1 MTESRRVPRLD
12 EVLLREHLVT
22 EDQLAQALQ
31 RQKLFGGR
39 LGSQLI
45 TLGFLDESSLV
56 RALATQMGCE
66 GIVLSKIDIPDS
78 IVDMIPATVAVA
90 RKVMPFAY
98 DSSKNQL
105 LIACEDPFRDELLT
119 ELEFVASGKG
129 IKPYVAA
136 ELSLNMAISK
146 HYLGKALPI
155 EEAEQLIVPHIGA
168 DPSGKDVRNPNT
180 AILLVTDDPDSGDKM
195 QSLLERGEYR
205 VRRTDSADDAIQLI
219 GNQRFHSVLI
229 QDTVPGDYIDL
240 IDRLRK
246 ISPKTRV
253 RYYENAAGL
262 LLSLDAG
269 TLEADLLVRN
279 LELFTSLLSS
289 EDGVVNNHSAR
300 VGQYVDK
307 LCRRLELADKDR
319 LIITNAGYLHDLAK
333 FYYGNTA
340 EQDHREYINLTVKLL
355 NSLNY
360 QPLVIEILR
369 SMYINLREK
378 FTKRLPIEV
387 LGGNILTVVDIFCET
402 MRPDMALTLDKFDA
416 IKRKYRDLVGKL
428 FLTEVVEAFIAM
440 VQEEILSIST
450 LEKYSQVVLLSSERE
465 RLGDIE
471 QRIKQAG
478 FRLIVET
485 EPEEFAEL
493 YKRSHPDI
501 LVIHEAS
508 GAIAISTLVE
518 KLIDLGVTVDKV
530 PTFLL
535 TDGALAP
542 QMTGLL
548 EKGIEDVIPADDNL
562 NVLLIKMKKIRARI
576 ESKAKEREEIVQQAG
591 AVGHLEEM
599 NLIDLIQALGPSR
612 KTARVTINSST
623 DKLVL
628 YLCQGA
634 ITYAE
639 CGTKLGPDAFYEGIS
654 WTNGTWTIQ
663 TIPLDQLPPSNT
675 FYSNESLMMEGCRLL
690 DESSRTPIQESF

>member
-1 MTESRRVPRLD
+1 MTDSRHVPRLD
-12 EVLLREHLVT
+12 EVLLREQLVT
-22 EDQLAQALQ
+22 DDQLAQALQ

-39 LGSQLI
+39 LGSQLL
-45 TLGFLDESSLV
+45 TLGFLDEASLV

-78 IVDMIPATVAVA
+78 IVDMLPATVAVA

-98 DSSKNQL
+98 DPSKNML
-105 LIACEDPFRDELLT
+105 LVACEDPYREELLQ
-119 ELEFVASGKG
+119 ELEFVASGKQ

-136 ELSLNMAISK
+136 ELALNMAISK

-155 EEAEQLIVPHIGA
+155 EQAEQLVVPHISA
-168 DPSGKDVRNPNT
+168 APSGSDSFYPQS

-195 QSLLERGEYR
+195 QSLLEQGEYR
-205 VRRTDSADDAIQLI
+205 VKRTDSADDAIQLI

-319 LIITNAGYLHDLAK
+319 LIITNAGYLHDLSK

-355 NSLNY
+355 SSLNY

-402 MRPDMALTLDKFDA
+402 MRPDMTLTLDKFDA

-450 LEKYSQVVLLSSERE
+450 LEKYSQVVLLSQDRE
-465 RLGDIE
+465 KLGDIE

-485 EPEEFAEL
+485 DPAEFAEL

-508 GAIAISTLVE
+508 GAIAISSLVE

-535 TDGALAP
+535 TDGSLAP

-576 ESKAKEREEIVQQAG
+576 EAKAKEREEIVQQSG

-612 KTARVTINSST
+612 KTARLTVNSASG
-623 DKLVL
+623 KLVL

-634 ITYAE
+634 ITFAE
-639 CGTKLGPDAFYEGIS
+639 CGTKQGPDAFYEAIA
-654 WTNGTWTIQ
+654 WTQGTWTIQ
-663 TIPLDQLPPSNT
+663 TISIDQLPPSNT

-690 DESSRTPIQESF
+690 DESSRTPVQQPS

>member
-1 MTESRRVPRLD
+1 
-12 EVLLREHLVT
+12 VLLREHLVT

-39 LGSQLI
+39 LGSQLV

-66 GIVLSKIDIPDS
+66 GIVLSKIDIADS
-78 IVDMIPATVAVA
+78 IVEMIPATVAVA

-98 DSSKNQL
+98 DSANNQL
-105 LIACEDPFRDELLT
+105 LIACEDPFREELLK
-119 ELEFVASGKG
+119 ELEFVALGKG

-136 ELSLNMAISK
+136 EMALNMAISQ
-146 HYLGKALPI
+146 HYLGKSISI
-155 EEAEQLIVPHIGA
+155 EEAEHLVVPHISAEPVGT
-168 DPSGKDVRNPNT
+168 DGRNLT
-180 AILLVTDDPDSGDKM
+180 GAILLVTDDPDSGDKV
-195 QSLLERGEYR
+195 QSLLEQGTYR
-205 VRRTDSADDAIQLI
+205 VKRTDSADDAIQII

-289 EDGVVNNHSAR
+289 SDGVVNNHSAR
-300 VGQYVDK
+300 VGQYVDR
-307 LCRRLELADKDR
+307 LCRRLELGDKDR

-402 MRPDMALTLDKFDA
+402 MRPDMTLTLDKFDT
-416 IKRKYRDLVGKL
+416 IKRKYRDLIGKL

-450 LEKYSQVVLLSSERE
+450 LEKYSQVVLLASEND
-465 RLGDIE
+465 RLNDIE
-471 QRIKQAG
+471 QRIKAGG

-485 EPEEFAEL
+485 DPEEFAEL

-501 LVIHEAS
+501 LIIHEAS
-508 GAIAISTLVE
+508 GAIAITTLVE

-576 ESKAKEREEIVQQAG
+576 EAKAREREELVQQSG

-612 KTARVTINSST
+612 KTARLTVNSTT

-628 YLCQGA
+628 YLSQGA

-639 CGTKLGPDAFYEGIS
+639 CGTKLGPDAFYEGIA

-663 TIPLDQLPPSNT
+663 TVTLDQLPPANT
-675 FYSNESLMMEGCRLL
+675 FYSNESLLMEGCRLL
-690 DESSRTPIQESF
+690 DESSRLPVQQPS